1 MAIIMPMATDMIM
14 EVIAMSTDAQ
24 EETTDTPPAP
34 PPMRGGQTT
43 YPFTA
48 LVGVDDLRLALCLN
62 AVNPEIGGVL
72 VRGEKGTAK
81 STAVRG
87 LAAVL
92 PDVEVVAGD
101 PYSHDPASPDAPTG
115 AVTSRPVRIVE
126 LPVGAT
132 EDRLTG
138 SLDLERALSEGA
150 AAFEP
155 GLLAAAHRGIL
166 YVDEVNLLG
175 DHLVDVLLDSA
186 AMGIN
191 RVEREGVSVVHPARF
206 QLIGTMNPEEGEL
219 RPQLLDR
226 FGLSVTVSASRDP
239 EERAEVVRRRLAFDA
254 DPVGFAKPWQETQC
268 NLAMRIVRARELVHD
283 VNLSDQQLENIV
295 ALCAHFDV
303 DGLRADLVCARTAMT
318 VAAWEGRHDVT
329 LDDVR
334 TAARLALGHRKRRG
348 PFEEP
353 GIDEQELD
361 EAMQDMEDDLPNTP
375 DVMPPNQ
382 PPQPPEGEQQ
392 EPPLSPPPVEDQ
404 PGKDEG
410 EPPASPPQS
419 DAGKPELAPDADDSP
434 DGPQTPQPE
443 QVMAVGETFMPL
455 AIRLAGRGV
464 GDWGRRSPAIGDRGR
479 IIGNQTQVN
488 HDLALVPTLRR
499 AAIRTAGQA
508 NTREYQAPVD
518 RISPQDWRSN
528 IRQGREGNLVL
539 FCVDASG
546 SMAAKSRMEAVKGAV
561 LSLLTDAYQRRD
573 RIGLIGFRGQ
583 HANVLVPPTT
593 SVDLAA
599 GRLKELPTGGRTPL
613 AAGLEKA
620 AQVLDAERIRDAR
633 RRQLLVVISDGRATW
648 PKTGGVA
655 NAMQAARGL
664 AGMKVPALVIDTEQ
678 GHVRLGLARQLADT
692 LGAAYVPLDTLTSGG
707 LREMIIGATQPVQ
720 LR

>member
-1 MAIIMPMATDMIM
+1 M
-14 EVIAMSTDAQ
+14 
-24 EETTDTPPAP
+24 TTDSSGLPDAP
-34 PPMRGGQTT
+34 VNPTTVSRGANAT
-43 YPFTA
+43 YPFSA

-155 GLLAAAHRGIL
+155 GLLADAHRGIL

-226 FGLSVTVSASRDP
+226 FGLSVTVTASRDQ
-239 EERAEVVRRRLAFDA
+239 EERAEVVRRRLAYDA
-254 DPVGFAKPWQETQC
+254 DPVTFALPWQQAQC
-268 NLAMRIVRARELVHD
+268 DLAARIVRARELVNE
-283 VNLSDQQLENIV
+283 VSLSDKQLDNIV

-318 VAAWEGRHDVT
+318 VAAWEGRHEVT
-329 LDDVR
+329 LEDVR

-353 GIDEQELD
+353 GIDDQELD
-361 EAMQDMEDDLPNTP
+361 EAMQDMEDDMPHTP
-375 DVMPPNQ
+375 DVIPPNQ
-382 PPQPPEGEQQ
+382 QPQAPQQ
-392 EPPLSPPPVEDQ
+392 EEQLPPPPPPAGDDS
-404 PGKDEG
+404 GKAEG
-410 EPPASPPQS
+410 EPPASPPQT
-419 DAGKPELAPDADDSP
+419 DAGMPEATPDTEDAPE
-434 DGPQTPQPE
+434 GPSTPRE
-443 QVMAVGETFMPL
+443 EEVMAVGQTFVPL

-499 AAIRTAGQA
+499 AVIRTAGDG
-508 NTREYQAPVD
+508 RSRRRPVD
-518 RISPQDWRSN
+518 RVKPEDWRSN

-546 SMAAKSRMEAVKGAV
+546 SMAAKARMEAVKGAV

-573 RIGLIGFRGQ
+573 RIGMIGFRG
-583 HANVLVPPTT
+583 HDARVLVPPTT

-599 GRLKELPTGGRTPL
+599 GQLTDLPTGGRTPL
-613 AAGLEKA
+613 VAGLEKA

-633 RRQLLVVISDGRATW
+633 RRQLLVIISDGRATW

-655 NAMQAARGL
+655 AALQAAKGL
-664 AGMKVPALVIDTEQ
+664 AAMKVPALVIDTEQ
-678 GHVRLGLARQLADT
+678 GHVRLGLAKQLAGT

-720 LR
+720 IQ

>member
-1 MAIIMPMATDMIM
+1 M
-14 EVIAMSTDAQ
+14 
-24 EETTDTPPAP
+24 TTDPSSRPDAP
-34 PPMRGGQTT
+34 VSPTGAPKAASAT
-43 YPFTA
+43 YPFSA

-92 PDVEVVAGD
+92 PDVEVVSGD

-155 GLLAAAHRGIL
+155 GLLADAHRGIL

-226 FGLSVTVSASRDP
+226 FGLSVTVTASRDP
-239 EERAEVVRRRLAFDA
+239 EERAEVVRRRLAYDA
-254 DPVGFAKPWQETQC
+254 DPVGFAQPWQQAQC
-268 NLAMRIVRARELVHD
+268 DLAARIVRARELVNE
-283 VNLSDQQLENIV
+283 VSLSDKQLDNIV

-318 VAAWEGRHDVT
+318 VAAWEGRHEVT
-329 LDDVR
+329 LEDVR

-353 GIDEQELD
+353 GIDDQELD

-375 DVMPPNQ
+375 DVIPPNQ
-382 PPQPPEGEQQ
+382 QPQAPEQ
-392 EPPLSPPPVEDQ
+392 EEPLPPPPPAEESDRPQHEDD
-404 PGKDEG
+404 PGKAEG
-410 EPPASPPQS
+410 EPPASPPQQ
-419 DAGKPELAPDADDSP
+419 DAGMPEATPDTEDAPE
-434 DGPQTPQPE
+434 GPSTPRE
-443 QVMAVGETFMPL
+443 EEVMAVGQTFVPL

-479 IIGNQTQVN
+479 IIGNQHQVN

-499 AAIRTAGQA
+499 AVIRTAGSGKTDQ
-508 NTREYQAPVD
+508 RPVD
-518 RISPQDWRSN
+518 RVKPEDWRSN

-546 SMAAKSRMEAVKGAV
+546 SMAAKARMEAVKGAV

-573 RIGLIGFRGQ
+573 RIGMIGFRG
-583 HANVLVPPTT
+583 HDAKVLVPPTT

-599 GRLKELPTGGRTPL
+599 GRLTDLPTGGRTPL
-613 AAGLEKA
+613 MAGLEKA
-620 AQVLDAERIRDAR
+620 AQVLDAERIRDSR
-633 RRQLLVVISDGRATW
+633 RRQLLVIISDGRATW
-648 PKTGGVA
+648 PKTGGVGA
-655 NAMQAARGL
+655 AMQAAKGL
-664 AGMKVPALVIDTEQ
+664 ASMKVPALVIDTEQ
-678 GHVRLGLARQLADT
+678 GHVRLGLAKQLADT

-707 LREMIIGATQPVQ
+707 LREMIIGATTPT
-720 LR
+720 LLH

>member
-1 MAIIMPMATDMIM
+1 MVMGTPMRAGTTLENTM
-14 EVIAMSTDAQ
+14 
-24 EETTDTPPAP
+24 TTDPGGRPEPAP
-34 PPMRGGQTT
+34 VVSASRVSATST
-43 YPFTA
+43 YPFSA

-92 PDVEVVAGD
+92 PDVEVVSGD

-186 AMGIN
+186 AMGVN

-239 EERAEVVRRRLAFDA
+239 EERAEVVRRRLAYDA
-254 DPVGFAKPWQETQC
+254 DPIGFSQPWQQTQC
-268 NLAMRIVRARELVHD
+268 DLAARIVRARELVHE
-283 VNLSDQQLENIV
+283 VTLSDQQLDNIV

-318 VAAWEGRHDVT
+318 VAAWEGRHAVT
-329 LDDVR
+329 LEDVR

-361 EAMQDMEDDLPNTP
+361 EAMQDMEDDMPHTP
-375 DVMPPNQ
+375 DVIPPNQ
-382 PPQPPEGEQQ
+382 QPQAPEHEEQ
-392 EPPLSPPPVEDQ
+392 LPPPPAQEQ
-404 PGKDEG
+404 PGKAEG
-410 EPPASPPQS
+410 EPPASPPQT
-419 DAGKPELAPDADDSP
+419 DAGMPEATPDTEDAPE
-434 DGPQTPQPE
+434 GPSTPRE
-443 QVMAVGETFMPL
+443 EEVLAVGQTFVPL

-499 AAIRTAGQA
+499 AVIRTSGSGRTDQ
-508 NTREYQAPVD
+508 RPVD
-518 RISPQDWRSN
+518 RVNPEDWRSN

-573 RIGLIGFRGQ
+573 RIGMIGFRG
-583 HANVLVPPTT
+583 HDAKVIVPPTT

-599 GRLKELPTGGRTPL
+599 GQLTDLPTGGRTPL
-613 AAGLEKA
+613 VVGLEKA
-620 AQVLDAERIRDAR
+620 AQVLEAEKIRDSR
-633 RRQLLVVISDGRATW
+633 RRQLLVIISDGRATW

-655 NAMQAARGL
+655 AAMHAAKGL

-678 GHVRLGLARQLADT
+678 GHVRLGLAKQLADT

-707 LREMIIGATQPVQ
+707 LREMIIGATAPA
-720 LR
+720 RIR

>member
-1 MAIIMPMATDMIM
+1 MNPESIDG
-14 EVIAMSTDAQ
+14 VI
-24 EETTDTPPAP
+24 EPPAGI
-34 PPMRGGQTT
+34 RGSALT
-43 YPFTA
+43 YPFSA
-48 LVGVDDLRLALCLN
+48 LVGVDDLKLALCLN

-72 VRGEKGTAK
+72 IRGEKGTAK

-191 RVEREGVSVVHPARF
+191 RVEREGVSVVHPAKF

-226 FGLSVTVSASRDP
+226 FGLSVTISASRDP
-239 EERAEVVRRRLAFDA
+239 QERAEVVRRRLAFDM
-254 DPVGFAKPWQETQC
+254 DPQGFIGPWLDTQHD
-268 NLAMRIVRARELVHD
+268 LAMRIVRARELVD
-283 VNLSDQQLENIV
+283 EVELSDQQLDNIV

-303 DGLRADLVCARTAMT
+303 DGLRADLVCARTAITM
-318 VAAWEGRHDVT
+318 AAWEGRHQVT
-329 LDDVR
+329 LEDVR

-353 GIDEQELD
+353 GIDESELD
-361 EAMQDMEDDLPNTP
+361 EAMQDMEDDLPYTP
-375 DVMPPNQ
+375 DVV
-382 PPQPPEGEQQ
+382 PPQPPHRQPEPPMTPPEGMDEENSGKAEGE
-392 EPPLSPPPVEDQ
+392 L
-404 PGKDEG
+404 
-410 EPPASPPQS
+410 PASPPQTP
-419 DAGKPELAPDADDSP
+419 AGNPELTPDTEDDPNSP
-434 DGPQTPQPE
+434 STPANE
-443 QVMAVGETFMPL
+443 QVMAVGETFTPL

-464 GDWGRRSPAIGDRGR
+464 GDWGRRSPALGDRGR
-479 IIGNQTQVN
+479 IIGNQPQCN
-488 HDLALVPTLRR
+488 QDLALIPTLRR
-499 AAIRTAGQA
+499 AVIRTAGSEIAKA
-508 NTREYQAPVD
+508 NPSPVG
-518 RISPQDWRSN
+518 RVRPEDWRSN
-528 IRQGREGNLVL
+528 VRQGREGNLVL

-546 SMAAKSRMEAVKGAV
+546 SMAAKARMEAVKGAV

-573 RIGLIGFRGQ
+573 RIGMIAFRG
-583 HANVLVPPTT
+583 HDAKVLVPPTT

-599 GRLKELPTGGRTPL
+599 GRLKDLPTGGRTPL
-613 AAGLEKA
+613 AAGLEQA
-620 AQVLDAERIRDAR
+620 ANVLAQERIRDPR
-633 RRQLLVVISDGRATW
+633 RRQLLVLISDGRATW
-648 PKTGGVA
+648 PKTGGVNQA
-655 NAMQAARGL
+655 LAAARGL
-664 AGMKVPALVIDTEQ
+664 ANQHIPALVIDTER
-678 GHVRLGLARQLADT
+678 GHIRLGLAQQIAHE
-692 LGAAYVPLDTLTSGG
+692 LGASAISLDTLTGG
-707 LREMIIGATQPVQ
+707 HLRELIIGITNPTT
-720 LR
+720 L

>member
-1 MAIIMPMATDMIM
+1 MTTDP
-14 EVIAMSTDAQ
+14 SGRPDAQ
-24 EETTDTPPAP
+24 VCPTTVSKAAAA
-34 PPMRGGQTT
+34 T
-43 YPFTA
+43 YPFSA

-155 GLLAAAHRGIL
+155 GLLADAHRGIL

-226 FGLSVTVSASRDP
+226 FGLSVTVTASREP
-239 EERAEVVRRRLAFDA
+239 EERAEVVRRRLAYDA
-254 DPVGFAKPWQETQC
+254 DPVAFAQPWQQAQC
-268 NLAMRIVRARELVHD
+268 DLASRIVRARELVNE
-283 VNLSDQQLENIV
+283 VALSDKQLDNIV

-318 VAAWEGRHDVT
+318 VAAWEGRHKVT
-329 LDDVR
+329 LEDVR

-353 GIDEQELD
+353 GIDDQELD

-375 DVMPPNQ
+375 DVIPPNQ
-382 PPQPPEGEQQ
+382 QPQAPEQEEQ
-392 EPPLSPPPVEDQ
+392 LPPPPPPSPEE
-404 PGKDEG
+404 PGKAEG
-410 EPPASPPQS
+410 EPPASPPQH
-419 DAGKPELAPDADDSP
+419 DAGMPEATPDTEDAPE
-434 DGPQTPQPE
+434 GPSTPRE
-443 QVMAVGETFMPL
+443 EEVMAVGQTFVPL

-499 AAIRTAGQA
+499 AVIRTAGNGKTDQ
-508 NTREYQAPVD
+508 RPVD
-518 RISPQDWRSN
+518 RVRPEDWRSN

-546 SMAAKSRMEAVKGAV
+546 SMAAKARMEAVKGAV

-573 RIGLIGFRGQ
+573 RIGMIGFRG
-583 HANVLVPPTT
+583 HDAKVLVPPTT

-599 GRLKELPTGGRTPL
+599 GRLTDLPTGGRTPL
-613 AAGLEKA
+613 VAGLEKA
-620 AQVLDAERIRDAR
+620 AQVLDAERIRDSR
-633 RRQLLVVISDGRATW
+633 RRQLLVIISDGRATW
-648 PKTGGVA
+648 PKAGGVA
-655 NAMQAARGL
+655 AAMQAAKGL
-664 AGMKVPALVIDTEQ
+664 AVMKVPALVIDTEQ
-678 GHVRLGLARQLADT
+678 GHVRLGLAKQLADT

-720 LR
+720 IR